1 MDIVEN
7 RQIILKNRCKTLGKC
22 LRMLFW
28 IYLLLSLAVLMFW
41 GINALLSP
49 AASFTVE
56 QYGSDAKVGFTM
68 NGKGL
73 YLMVTDTSFYTKEY
87 SCKAL
92 FGIVWL
98 IDLGYQILTA
108 AIFWCLSSIFHHIE
122 LDESPFTLLCSRLI
136 RSIGFLLLG
145 IFIYKNIVEASV
157 LFLLGPPTARLSL
170 SSKLELALIGGIV
183 ICLSHI
189 FEYGVILQQ
198 QSDETL

>member
-49 AASFTVE
+49 ATSFTVE

-73 YLMVTDTSFYTKEY
+73 YLMVTDTSFYTKE
-87 SCKAL
+87 
-92 FGIVWL
+92 
-98 IDLGYQILTA
+98 
-108 AIFWCLSSIFHHIE
+108 
-122 LDESPFTLLCSRLI
+122 
-136 RSIGFLLLG
+136 
-145 IFIYKNIVEASV
+145 
-157 LFLLGPPTARLSL
+157 
-170 SSKLELALIGGIV
+170 
-183 ICLSHI
+183 
-189 FEYGVILQQ
+189 
-198 QSDETL
+198 